1 LASADGNGPV
11 ARMRRSLSV
20 VLAVAVTALC
30 LWFLITPDVL
40 QSLRRIGTD
49 ARPLPIVA
57 AFGLCTLV
65 QWLRAWRYSMMTAAN
80 LDLPPIAMVRIACQA
95 NFLNFVLPFRLGE
108 LGYPVLMQRRYGI
121 RFLHATGVLLLARLF
136 DLAAVGCIFLASASS
151 LGLMPGV
158 LNLLAVA
165 GSIALAVAP
174 FGVALAGQ
182 ALRPHLV
189 RLPYVGTAI
198 AEPLSAALDAL
209 GDLRVRVAVVA
220 VGFAIWLAL
229 AWMAVLIAQA
239 VVGTVPAMAA
249 VLGGAASSLA
259 FALPINGIAG
269 IGPTQAAWVMATVQ
283 AGVPW
288 DDAVVSAL
296 ALHAVVLLNAIVLGG
311 LAMLPWPGD
320 AAAK

>member
-1 LASADGNGPV
+1 MN
-11 ARMRRSLSV
+11 RSLSV
-20 VLAVAVTALC
+20 VLAVAITALC
-30 LWFLITPDVL
+30 LWFLITPEVL
-40 QSLRRIGTD
+40 QSLRRIGTE

-57 AFGLCTLV
+57 AFLLCTLV

-80 LDLPPIAMVRIACQA
+80 LDLPPSAMVRIACQA

-136 DLAAVGCIFLASASS
+136 DLAAVGCIFLASASM
-151 LGLMPGV
+151 LGLVSGIF
-158 LNLLAVA
+158 NLLAAACAV
-165 GSIALAVAP
+165 ALAIAP
-174 FGVALAGQ
+174 FGVAIAGR

-189 RLPYVGTAI
+189 RLPYVGATI

-209 GDLRVRVAVVA
+209 GDMRVRVAVVA
-220 VGFAIWLAL
+220 VGFANWLAL

-239 VVGTVPAMAA
+239 VVNTVPAAAA
-249 VLGGAASSLA
+249 VLGGTASSLA

-269 IGPTQAAWVMATVQ
+269 IGPTQAAWVLATVQ

-296 ALHAVVLLNAIVLGG
+296 ALHAVVLVNAIVLGG

-320 AAAK
+320 APAK

>member
-1 LASADGNGPV
+1 MN
-11 ARMRRSLSV
+11 RSLSV

-30 LWFLITPDVL
+30 LWFLLTPDVL

-49 ARPLPIVA
+49 AKPLPIVA
-57 AFGLCTLV
+57 AFLLCTLV
-65 QWLRAWRYSMMTAAN
+65 QWLRAWRYTMMTSAH
-80 LDLPPIAMVRIACQA
+80 LDLPDSAMVRIACQA

-108 LGYPVLMQRRYGI
+108 LGYPVLMQRRYGV

-136 DLAAVGCIFLASASS
+136 DLAAVGCIFLASAWA
-151 LGLMPGV
+151 LGMVPGV
-158 LNLLAVA
+158 FSLLAAVSA
-165 GSIALAVAP
+165 AALAIAP
-174 FGVALAGQ
+174 FGVAVAGQ

-189 RLPYVGTAI
+189 KLPYVGATI

-209 GDLRVRVAVVA
+209 GDWRVRVAVVA
-220 VGFAIWLAL
+220 VGFAIWLVL
-229 AWMAVLIAQA
+229 AWMAVLVAQA
-239 VVGTVPAMAA
+239 VVDTVPAMAA

-269 IGPTQAAWVMATVQ
+269 IGPTQAAWVVATVQ

-296 ALHAVVLLNAIVLGG
+296 ALHAVVLVNAIVLGG

-320 AAAK
+320 APAK

>member
-1 LASADGNGPV
+1 MNRPV
-11 ARMRRSLSV
+11 SV
-20 VLAVAVTALC
+20 VLAVAVTGVC
-30 LWFLITPDVL
+30 LWFLLTPEAL
-40 QSLRRIGTD
+40 HSLRRMGTD
-49 ARPLPIVA
+49 AKPLPVVA
-57 AFGLCTLV
+57 AFLFCTLV
-65 QWLRAWRYSMMTAAN
+65 QWLRAWRYSMMTAARLN
-80 LDLPPIAMVRIACQA
+80 LPDNAMVRIACQA
-95 NFLNFVLPFRLGE
+95 NFLNFALPFRLGE

-136 DLAAVGCIFLASASS
+136 DLAAVGCIFLASAWA
-151 LGLMPGV
+151 LGMMPGIF
-158 LNLLAVA
+158 NLIAAAGAV
-165 GSIALAVAP
+165 ALAVAP

-189 RLPYVGTAI
+189 RLPYVGATI

-209 GDLRVRVAVVA
+209 GDMRVRLAVVA

-229 AWMAVLIAQA
+229 ALMAVLTAQA
-239 VVGTVPAMAA
+239 VVDTVPAAAA

-269 IGPTQAAWVMATVQ
+269 IGPTQAAWVAATVQ
-283 AGVPW
+283 TGVPW

-296 ALHAVVLLNAIVLGG
+296 ALHAVVLVNAIVLGG

>member
-1 LASADGNGPV
+1 MN
-11 ARMRRSLSV
+11 RSLSV
-20 VLAVAVTALC
+20 VLALAVTALC
-30 LWFLITPDVL
+30 LWFLLTPDVL

-49 ARPLPIVA
+49 ARPLPIVV
-57 AFGLCTLV
+57 AFLLCTLV

-80 LDLPPIAMVRIACQA
+80 LDLPGSAMVRIACQA

-136 DLAAVGCIFLASASS
+136 DLAAVGCIFLASAWS
-151 LGLMPGV
+151 LGLAPGAFGHV
-158 LNLLAVA
+158 AAVGA
-165 GSIALAVAP
+165 VALAVAP
-174 FGVALAGQ
+174 FGVALAGR

-189 RLPYVGTAI
+189 RLPYVGTVL

-220 VGFAIWLAL
+220 VGLAIWLVL

-239 VVGTVPAMAA
+239 VVDTLPAMAA

-269 IGPTQAAWVMATVQ
+269 IGPTQAAWVVATVQ
-283 AGVPW
+283 VGVPW

-296 ALHAVVLLNAIVLGG
+296 ALHAVVLVNAIVLGG

-320 AAAK
+320 AAAT